1 MTIVK
6 ELNNKQ
12 LTIKL
17 EGELNTTTA
26 PLLEE
31 VIKNDLNGINSLIF
45 DFEKLEYLSSAG
57 LRMILV
63 AQKIMDQQGKMV
75 IRHANKSILEIF
87 DITGFSSIIN
97 IEN

>member
-45 DFEKLEYLSSAG
+45 DLEKLEYLSSAG

-63 AQKIMDQQGKMV
+63 AQKIMEQQGKMV
-75 IRHANKSILEIF
+75 IRHVNKSILEIF
-87 DITGFSSIIN
+87 DITGFSSILN

>member
-1 MTIVK
+1 MTINK
-6 ELNNKQ
+6 ELNDKE

-26 PLLEE
+26 PMLED
-31 VIKNDLNGINSLIF
+31 VIKIELEGITSLIL
-45 DFEKLEYLSSAG
+45 DFAKLEYISSAG

-63 AQKIMDQQGKMV
+63 AQKIMDRQGKMV
-75 IRHANKSILEIF
+75 IRHANKSILEVF
-87 DITGFSSIIN
+87 DITGFSSILN

>member
-1 MTIVK
+1 MIIRK
-6 ELNNKQ
+6 ELNGTQ

-31 VIKNDLNGINSLIF
+31 VIKSDLNGISSLIF
-45 DFEKLEYLSSAG
+45 DLEKLEYLSSAG
-57 LRMILV
+57 LRMLLV
-63 AQKIMDQQGKMV
+63 AQKIMDQQGKMA
-75 IRHANKSILEIF
+75 IRHANNNILEVF
-87 DITGFSSIIN
+87 DLTGFSSILD

>member
-1 MTIVK
+1 MTIIK

-45 DFEKLEYLSSAG
+45 DFKKLEYLSSAG

-63 AQKIMDQQGKMV
+63 AQKIMEQQGKMV
-75 IRHANKSILEIF
+75 IRHVNKSILEIF
-87 DITGFSSIIN
+87 DITGFFSILN

>member
-17 EGELNTTTA
+17 EGELNTTTV

-45 DFEKLEYLSSAG
+45 DFKKLEYLSSAG

-63 AQKIMDQQGKMV
+63 AQKIMEQQGKMV
-75 IRHANKSILEIF
+75 IRHVNKSILEIF
-87 DITGFSSIIN
+87 DITGFSSILN

>member
-6 ELNNKQ
+6 ELNDKQ

-31 VIKNDLNGINSLIF
+31 VIKSDLNGISSLVF
-45 DFEKLEYLSSAG
+45 DLEKLEYLSSAG
-57 LRMILV
+57 LRMLLV

-75 IRHANKSILEIF
+75 IRNANRTILEVF
-87 DITGFSSIIN
+87 DITGFSAILD

>member
-6 ELNNKQ
+6 ELNDKQ

-31 VIKNDLNGINSLIF
+31 VIKSDLNGISSLVF
-45 DFEKLEYLSSAG
+45 DLEKLEYLSSAG
-57 LRMILV
+57 LRMLLV
-63 AQKIMDQQGKMV
+63 AQKIMDQQGKMA
-75 IRHANKSILEIF
+75 IRHANKNILEVF
-87 DITGFSSIIN
+87 DITGFSSILD

>member
-63 AQKIMDQQGKMV
+63 AQKIMEQQGKMV
-75 IRHANKSILEIF
+75 IRHVNKSILEIF
-87 DITGFSSIIN
+87 DITGFSSILS
-97 IEN
+97 IED